1 MMLIVSFV
9 GGLLLLLAGGELL
22 VRSAV
27 RLAEGLRLSPLL
39 IGLTVVAF
47 GTSAPELATSVDAAL
62 LGAPTIAIANVVG
75 STLINSLVILG
86 AAALIM
92 PLPVERS
99 MLTRDAGWMVGG
111 TLLLLMLV
119 WDGWLEQTSGAL
131 LLLMLFGYIIMAYRA
146 GLDRRGGGEL
156 AAPVGPGQT
165 PVAGGI
171 GHDLDLLFAKLGW
184 VLASC
189 AFAVGLGLLILG
201 GIIFV
206 EAAIGI
212 ARMLGAS
219 ETVIGLTIVAGGTSA
234 PELVTS
240 AIAAYRGRTDVAIG
254 NVLGSN
260 VYNMLGVTGIVALI
274 APVPIEPGIAFLD
287 LPATVAATAL
297 VALMMA
303 SGRQISRIE
312 GALLLSGYALFLW
325 LRLA

>member
-1 MMLIVSFV
+1 MLIVSLI

-27 RLAEGLRLSPLL
+27 RLAEGLGLSPLL
-39 IGLTVVAF
+39 IGLTIVAF

-62 LGAPTIAIANVVG
+62 LGAPNIAIANVIG

-86 AAALIM
+86 VAALIM

-99 MLTRDAGWMVGG
+99 MLTRDVSWMVGG

-119 WDGWLEQTSGAL
+119 WDGWLERASGGL
-131 LLLMLFGYIIMAYRA
+131 LLLMLLGYVIMAYRA
-146 GLDRRGGGEL
+146 GLDTRGGGDL
-156 AAPVGPGQT
+156 AGTVGPQQAA
-165 PVAGGI
+165 VARGI

-184 VLASC
+184 LLSSI
-189 AFAVGLGLLILG
+189 AFAVGLGLLVLG

-212 ARMLGAS
+212 ARMLGVS

-260 VYNMLGVTGIVALI
+260 IYNMLGVTGIVGLI
-274 APVPIEPGIAFLD
+274 APVPIEPAIASLD

-297 VALMMA
+297 VVLIMA

-312 GALLLSGYALFLW
+312 GAFLMSGYALFLW
-325 LRLA
+325 LRLV

>member
-1 MMLIVSFV
+1 MLIVSLI

-27 RLAEGLRLSPLL
+27 RLAEGLGLSPLL

-62 LGAPTIAIANVVG
+62 LGAPNIAIANVVG

-86 AAALIM
+86 VAALIM

-99 MLTRDAGWMVGG
+99 MLTRDASWMVGG
-111 TLLLLMLV
+111 TLLVLIFV
-119 WDGWLEQTSGAL
+119 WDGWLERTSGGL
-131 LLLMLFGYIIMAYRA
+131 LLLMLIGYIVMAYRA
-146 GLDRRGGGEL
+146 GLDRRSGEAL
-156 AAPVGPGQT
+156 AAPVGPEQAA
-165 PVAGGI
+165 VARGI
-171 GHDLDLLFAKLGW
+171 GHHLDLMFAKLGW
-184 VLASC
+184 VMTSC
-189 AFAVGLGLLILG
+189 AFTIGLGLLILG

-212 ARMLGAS
+212 ARLLGAS

-240 AIAAYRGRTDVAIG
+240 AIAAYRGRTDMAIG
-254 NVLGSN
+254 SVLGSN
-260 VYNMLGVTGIVALI
+260 IYNMLGVTGIVGLI
-274 APVPIEPGIAFLD
+274 TPVPIEPGIASLD
-287 LPATVAATAL
+287 LPVTVAATAL
-297 VALMMA
+297 VVLIMA

-312 GALLLSGYALFLW
+312 GAFLLSGYALFLW
-325 LRLA
+325 LRLV